1 LFVLVLEKI
10 ILLAILL
17 PIGLLYCLRKA
28 YRWLAEEE
36 LDQWIR
42 TLFDP
47 SSEEAEEKMS

>member
-1 LFVLVLEKI
+1 MTALFVLVLEKI

-36 LDQWIR
+36 LDQWIGN
-42 TLFDP
+42 LF
-47 SSEEAEEKMS
+47 SGSGNKN